1 MRDLPLS
8 PTVTSLTVRPWHDPV
23 VDDVGFD
30 ARSTYVETY
39 WLGVLGPTATW
50 LVRRLA
56 RRLEAEPEGFELDLA
71 EIAAELGVGARSS
84 KHAPFVRS
92 LQRCAHF
99 GIVELTP
106 GGTLRVRRKLPPL
119 SRFQLSRLP
128 AHLQA
133 AHDRPPAV
141 VEARPTV
148 DERRE
153 QARGY
158 ALSLAAQGLDEVA
171 VERGLHD
178 LGVHPAMASAAASWA
193 LARGAAG
200 AVAAT
205 PGEPL
210 PPAA

>member
-1 MRDLPLS
+1 MRDLPLA
-8 PTVTSLTVRPWHDPV
+8 PTATSLTVRPWHDPV

-30 ARSTYVETY
+30 ARSPYVETY

-56 RRLEAEPEGFELDLA
+56 QRLDAQPEGFELDLA
-71 EIAAELGVGARSS
+71 AIAAELGVGARSS

-128 AHLQA
+128 AHLRA
-133 AHDRPPAV
+133 AHDRPSAPIG
-141 VEARPTV
+141 ARPTV
-148 DERRE
+148 DELRE
-153 QARGY
+153 RARGY
-158 ALSLAAQGLDEVA
+158 ALSLAAQGLDEA
-171 VERGLHD
+171 GVERGLHE
-178 LGVHPAMASAAASWA
+178 LGVHPAMAHAAVSWAMAHTSDESDAAA
-193 LARGAAG
+193 GG
-200 AVAAT
+200 T
-205 PGEPL
+205 M